1 MTSLLKHLSE
11 EFGIPLSTLK
21 LNARI
26 LRNLNLISYGST
38 RFRDAELRS
47 LGTLIL
53 RLLSDEP
60 EVVIMFSDKRAW

>member
-38 RFRDAELRS
+38 RSRDAELRS
-47 LGTLIL
+47 LGTLVL

-60 EVVIMFSDKRAW
+60 EVVIMFSDKRAC